1 MLNTYKDNQTGILC
15 ASHRGELGNP
25 VIFSNCYKEELM
37 QLKGDVGGKKVL
49 KKHLADVTLFDTL
62 SGVDQDGYVPYDF
75 EDDYYDD
82 SPLYGIE
89 HDDHCACGHDH
100 HHDTH
105 ECCGGHHHD
114 DHDCECGH
122 HHHS

>member
-1 MLNTYKDNQTGILC
+1 MSVVPFIMNEQTFYNYVMQGFENVSDPKRNLFTMMY
-15 ASHRGELGNP
+15 L
-25 VIFSNCYKEELM
+25 SNVLEE
-37 QLKGDVGGKKVL
+37 KGF
-49 KKHLADVTLFDTL
+49 FDTL

-89 HDDHCACGHDH
+89 HDDHCGCGHDH